1 MLVVTRRTYYCCL
14 SLDTMNKKTDW
25 SIIAQCDYFAVKRF
39 VQTAGREAMC
49 TVVPMRE
56 TLFERKITR
65 DVAWREAYEAVCQ
78 AYNQLKPNFAIRQD
92 NFGGYCLAYTGKVTV
107 QASTI
112 FRRVPIGF
120 VRAVP
125 DGVVTDLSVMSS
137 QRTGE
142 QLLLLG
148 PLRFVNSDCSPNCE
162 YEFSSSAGYV
172 ELRVKRRINPGEEI
186 LVKYGPEFF
195 EFRECQCRTCEVKR
209 REDTFF
215 RHNV

>member
-1 MLVVTRRTYYCCL
+1 
-14 SLDTMNKKTDW
+14 MNKKTDW

-39 VQTAGREAMC
+39 VETSGREAMC

-112 FRRVPIGF
+112 FRRVPVGF

-125 DGVVTDLSVMSS
+125 DGVVTDLSVLSS

-148 PLRFVNSDCSPNCE
+148 PRRFVNSDCSPNC
-162 YEFSSSAGYV
+162 SG
-172 ELRVKRRINPGEEI
+172 L
-186 LVKYGPEFF
+186 
-195 EFRECQCRTCEVKR
+195 C
-209 REDTFF
+209 
-215 RHNV
+215 